1 MNTTM
6 MIVLAVSIAAAILIA
21 WRLRKA
27 GRPVPEK
34 LRVGQPLPDF
44 SATDETGDPV
54 RSTEL
59 HGTAAVILFV
69 RGNWCPF
76 CTRQVEHLTV
86 HYKDI
91 VDQGARLILVTPKPL
106 ETTRRVAEFFEVEFD
121 FWLDEDLRVARE
133 VGLLMESGVPK
144 DHRKEYGDDTVWPT
158 AVVVDRNG
166 IIRYTELSKFIADRP
181 NPEKLVAAL
190 RAALA
195 D

>member
-1 MNTTM
+1 MT
-6 MIVLAVSIAAAILIA
+6 IVLAVSIGLAIFIA
-21 WRLRKA
+21 WRLKKG
-27 GRPVPEK
+27 GRPIPEK
-34 LRVGQPLPDF
+34 LRPGLSLPDF
-44 SATDETGDPV
+44 SAVDESGDPV

-86 HYKDI
+86 HYKNI

-121 FWLDEDLRVARE
+121 FWLDEDLHVARE
-133 VGLLMESGVPK
+133 LGLMMESGVPK

-166 IIRYTELSKFIADRP
+166 IIKYTELSKFIADRP
-181 NPEKLVAAL
+181 NPEKLVSELKLAL
-190 RAALA
+190 S

>member
-1 MNTTM
+1 MTV
-6 MIVLAVSIAAAILIA
+6 VLAVSIALAILIA
-21 WRLRKA
+21 WRLKRA
-27 GRPVPEK
+27 GRPIPEK
-34 LRVGQPLPDF
+34 LRPGQSLPDF
-44 SATDETGDPV
+44 NATDESGDPV

-76 CTRQVEHLTV
+76 CTRQ
-86 HYKDI
+86 

-121 FWLDEDLRVARE
+121 FWLDEDLHVARDL
-133 VGLLMESGVPK
+133 GLMMEDGVPK

-166 IIRYTELSKFIADRP
+166 IIHYTELSKFIADRP
-181 NPEKLVAAL
+181 NPEKLVSQL